1 MALADLTV
9 HVILSDLAVFLIV
22 GGLAGLGTGYLMKSK
37 RGMVL
42 VDLLVGF
49 VGGLVGAYL
58 LVPAFGL
65 QRDGLL
71 GAAVLAIFGAIL
83 ADVIVHFAVVMR
95 HKAAAS

>member
-1 MALADLTV
+1 MAVADLTV
-9 HVILSDLAVFLIV
+9 NFTLNNLAVFLIA

-37 RGMVL
+37 KGMKL

-49 VGGLVGAYL
+49 LGGLVGAYL

-65 QRDGLL
+65 QHQGLL
-71 GAAVLAIFGAIL
+71 GAALLAIFGAVL
-83 ADVIVHFAVVMR
+83 ADVIVHFALMVR

>member
-9 HVILSDLAVFLIV
+9 NFTLSDLAVFLIA
-22 GGLAGLGTGYLMKSK
+22 GGLGGLGTGYLMKSK

-42 VDLLVGF
+42 VDLLVGL
-49 VGGLVGAYL
+49 VGGLVGGYL

-65 QRDGLL
+65 QGNGLL
-71 GAAVLAIFGAIL
+71 GAALLAVFGAVL